1 MRQGR
6 ALIGLR
12 FALLFAVLSG
22 CSSGDIVVG
31 LRDASVAEV
40 DEGAAIPVGV
50 ANVNGSAL
58 RDSEDVA
65 LLRFVPKRDVE
76 IDRVYF
82 GFKLRGASCW
92 EPGSAQNGG
101 GDGGVLFG
109 RLVEIDAA
117 TGLPGET
124 IDEETVD
131 ACVRHVEAEAET
143 NATPVLVWLN
153 LSAQLVGG
161 RMYGLTVQNAHAE
174 PQDNFFSFQTPI
186 ADAKLAGPQSRN
198 ELDAEARGGVMSL
211 DPREHV
217 AWSTDAGK
225 TWLYGA
231 ENGEYASFI
240 AEDAAHPATRIPQ
253 YGFRLTSGENVPG
266 QPYYAYK
273 TDCRDCT
280 VAYAA
285 AATARR
291 VTALGGFTTQGDG
304 DVGTLTLTN
313 METTATA
320 SCTPLRGYGNRS
332 CKLAAPVT
340 LATGDSYTIHA
351 SGSVELMRLDESQ
364 RALFPDV
371 GTDAG
376 EHRAYQPDPGPG
388 TDAKDVP
395 SLWAAADSP

>member
-6 ALIGLR
+6 ALSELR
-12 FALLFAVLSG
+12 CALLLAALSG

-40 DEGAAIPVGV
+40 HEGAAIPVGI

-58 RDSEDVA
+58 RDSEHVA
-65 LLRFVPKRDVE
+65 LLRFVPRRNVE

-92 EPGSAQNGG
+92 DPNGAENG
-101 GDGGVLFG
+101 AGDGGVLQG
-109 RLVEIDAA
+109 RLVAIDAA
-117 TGLPGET
+117 TGLPGAA
-124 IDEETVD
+124 IAEETVD
-131 ACVRHVEAEAET
+131 ACARHAEVEAET
-143 NATPVLVWLN
+143 NATPVLAWLN
-153 LSAQLVGG
+153 LGAQLVSG

-186 ADAKLAGPQSRN
+186 ADAELAGPQSRN
-198 ELDAEARGGVMSL
+198 ELDASARGGVMSL

-240 AEDAAHPATRIPQ
+240 AEDPAHPATRIPQ
-253 YGFRLTSGENVPG
+253 YGFRLGSGENLAG

-273 TDCRDCT
+273 TDCSNCT

-285 AATARR
+285 AVAARR
-291 VTALGGFTTQGDG
+291 VTMLGGFTTQANG

-313 METTATA
+313 TDTSATG
-320 SCTPLRGYGNRS
+320 SCTPTRGYGART
-332 CKLAAPVT
+332 CTLAAPVT
-340 LATGDSYTIHA
+340 IAAGARYTIHA
-351 SGSVELMRLDESQ
+351 SGSVELLRLDESQ

-371 GTDAG
+371 GTETG
-376 EHRAYQPDPGPG
+376 EHRAYQPDPAPG

-395 SLWAAADSP
+395 SLWAAANLP